1 MQIAMGE
8 KHGIVFTCGCDHFDD
23 VPVYRPGLV
32 EALKTTPCKQVA
44 TEIYAT
50 AFLSREGHVYTAGW
64 NDYGQLGHGDTM
76 KRQVPTVVEL
86 VKNIG
91 PVVQISAG
99 PYYVRGWIGL
109 LFWRWS

>member
-1 MQIAMGE
+1 MQ
-8 KHGIVFTCGCDHFDD
+8 
-23 VPVYRPGLV
+23 RPFVCSVDLT
-32 EALKTTPCKQVA
+32 LKMLQESINSILIICQVA
-44 TEIYAT
+44 TEIYST

-64 NDYGQLGHGDTM
+64 NDYGQRGHGDTM
-76 KRQVPTVVEL
+76 KRQVPTVGEL